1 MSNADNMRGE
11 VLAATPDS
19 VTHTN
24 SVTCRMQSMFGGTA
38 LDEALSHRKRGIV
51 ELLRSRGGLKRSQL
65 HA

>member
-1 MSNADNMRGE
+1 MRGE
-11 VLAATPDS
+11 VLAAAPDLLTDS
-19 VTHTN
+19 VT
-24 SVTCRMQSMFGGTA
+24 CGMQSMFGGTA